1 MKTIKNL
8 KTIIMK
14 TIEKTKTIIMKKE
27 KKVKAVPT
35 QEQLDKMVIDYLK
48 CSEKHIF
55 QTKYV
60 WDKEYKENYYKVFP
74 KMLNGKTYY
83 VTIKFG
89 EGKVDA
95 KVVDTSWV
103 KTKNHLGMMKNE
115 VFPQCVEHKSIKLS
129 FEMRVKMDIVKK
141 LILESS
147 DIESLKVDVKK
158 VLQ

>member
-1 MKTIKNL
+1 MEGITA
-8 KTIIMK
+8 
-14 TIEKTKTIIMKKE
+14 TKTFTFVRMGY
-27 KKVKAVPT
+27 
-35 QEQLDKMVIDYLK
+35 DYGGCCNWFSRLPCRK
-48 CSEKHIF
+48 FDGRLGHF
-55 QTKYV
+55 TKYV